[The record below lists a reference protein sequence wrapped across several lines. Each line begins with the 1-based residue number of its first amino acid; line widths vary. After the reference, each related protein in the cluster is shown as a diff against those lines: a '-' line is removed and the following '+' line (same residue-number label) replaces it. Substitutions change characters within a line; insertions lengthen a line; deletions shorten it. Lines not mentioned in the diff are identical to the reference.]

1 MSQNVN
7 GNDEFR
13 TVVLESDK
21 PVLVDFWA
29 EWCGPCRA
37 VGPIVD
43 AIGEEN
49 EGLLTVKI
57 DADAPENAE
66 LVAEYKITSIPALRV
81 FVGGEVK
88 KSITGAKPKPAL
100 LADLAEFLD

>member
-49 EGLLTVKI
+49 AGILTVKVDI
-57 DADAPENAE
+57 DSAENAE
-66 LVAEYKITSIPALRV
+66 LAVEYGIASIPAMRV
-81 FVGGEVK
+81 FVGGEIK
-88 KSITGAKPKPAL
+88 KSITGAKPKPAI

>member
-1 MSQNVN
+1 MSQHVL

-13 TVVLESDK
+13 TVVLESEK

-37 VGPIVD
+37 ISPIID

-49 EGLLTVKI
+49 DGIVTVKV

-66 LVAEYKITSIPALRV
+66 LVAEYRVTSIPAMRV

-88 KSITGAKPKPAL
+88 KSIQGAKPKPAL
-100 LADLAEFLD
+100 LADLADFL

>member
-49 EGLLTVKI
+49 AGILTVKVDI
-57 DADAPENAE
+57 DSAENAD
-66 LVAEYKITSIPALRV
+66 LAAEYNIISIPAMRV

>member
-7 GNDEFR
+7 GTDEFR

-49 EGLLTVKI
+49 AGILTVKVDI
-57 DADAPENAE
+57 DSAENAD
-66 LVAEYKITSIPALRV
+66 LAAEYNIVSIPAMRV
-81 FVGGEVK
+81 FVGGEIK

>member
-49 EGLLTVKI
+49 EGILTVKVDI
-57 DADAPENAE
+57 DSAENAD
-66 LVAEYKITSIPALRV
+66 LATEYNIISIPAMRV

-88 KSITGAKPKPAL
+88 KSITGAKPKPAI

>member
-1 MSQNVN
+1 MSKHVL

-13 TVVLESDK
+13 SVVLESDK

-37 VGPIVD
+37 IGPIVD

-49 EGLLTVKI
+49 DGIVTVKV

-66 LVAEYKITSIPALRV
+66 LVAEYRVTSIPAMRV

-88 KSITGAKPKPAL
+88 KQIQGAKPKPAL
-100 LADLAEFLD
+100 LADIAEFLA

>member
-49 EGLLTVKI
+49 EGILTVKVDI
-57 DADAPENAE
+57 DSAENSDLA
-66 LVAEYKITSIPALRV
+66 AEYNIVSIPAMRV
-81 FVGGEVK
+81 FVGGKIK
-88 KSITGAKPKPAL
+88 KSITGAKPKPAI

>member
-49 EGLLTVKI
+49 KGLLTVKVDI
-57 DADAPENAE
+57 ESAENAE
-66 LVAEYKITSIPALRV
+66 LAVKYGIASIPAMRV
-81 FVGGEVK
+81 FVGGEIK